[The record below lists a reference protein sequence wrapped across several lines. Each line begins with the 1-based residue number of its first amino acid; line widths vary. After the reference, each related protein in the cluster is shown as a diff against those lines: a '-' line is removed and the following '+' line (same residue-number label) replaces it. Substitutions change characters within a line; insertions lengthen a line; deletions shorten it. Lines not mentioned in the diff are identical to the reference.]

1 MVISNG
7 FHEDTVLG
15 EDKEILRWLY
25 SRPDNKKM
33 LAEFL
38 AFADTGLADF
48 QLEKRSGD
56 VEVTSQHGL
65 YKDGENIGKTDLP
78 LKEESFGTRAL
89 FIIGCHILQALQ
101 SGSPFF
107 GGRDGLRSSL
117 LHYTVDC

>member
-1 MVISNG
+1 MTGVQTCALPIYTPCEPITNAAKYLADMVISNG

-56 VEVTSQHGL
+56 VEVLRLWETPVL
-65 YKDGENIGKTDLP
+65 IPNTTVKT
-78 LKEESFGTRAL
+78 
-89 FIIGCHILQALQ
+89 
-101 SGSPFF
+101 
-107 GGRDGLRSSL
+107 
-117 LHYTVDC
+117 